1 MKARL
6 LPSAKRELSNAVNFC
21 EVARPGLGIEFIGEF
36 KKAVETIFENTRI
49 GPVVVETRSGVLQ
62 EFILSRFPYRL
73 IYSIETDAI
82 LIIAVAH
89 QHRQPLFKYDRT
101 ERPLAPAR
109 RALLSP
115 ETGANVNLFAV
126 SAGAIPRTLMFG
138 PNTRIETS
146 RYAANA
152 HASAVHCLHK
162 SRHAS
167 LTSVHICTYDD
178 SRGFSMRSGQGAGQL
193 AEAWG

>member
-109 RALLSP
+109 RVGDDIEEPAALI
-115 ETGANVNLFAV
+115 GVRHLFPSFLPKPAQ
-126 SAGAIPRTLMFG
+126 M
-138 PNTRIETS
+138 
-146 RYAANA
+146 
-152 HASAVHCLHK
+152 
-162 SRHAS
+162 
-167 LTSVHICTYDD
+167 
-178 SRGFSMRSGQGAGQL
+178 
-193 AEAWG
+193 

>member
-109 RALLSP
+109 RVGDDIEEPAALI
-115 ETGANVNLFAV
+115 GVRHLF
-126 SAGAIPRTLMFG
+126 PPF
-138 PNTRIETS
+138 S
-146 RYAANA
+146 RNRRKCKFIR
-152 HASAVHCLHK
+152 SF
-162 SRHAS
+162 SWRHTPYPHVWS
-167 LTSVHICTYDD
+167 
-178 SRGFSMRSGQGAGQL
+178 
-193 AEAWG
+193 